1 MEEENIKS
9 LGNTKYRAVEFTP
22 YHSNDKACDHCAFE
36 LGKCRGAIWALGQC
50 YEVAGPNEEVIKNIY
65 YEEVF
70 DGSGA
75 KMFFV

>member
-1 MEEENIKS
+1 MEEENVKK

-50 YEVAGPNEEVIKNIY
+50 YVVNGDEVEKNIY
-65 YEEVF
+65 YEEVRELAF
-70 DGSGA
+70 A
-75 KMFFV
+75 